1 MPTLGTI
8 VATLQQPI
16 GDYFQQSHIASYV
29 GTSYLLSI
37 CCFTPLYGRLS
48 DILGRK
54 VSRRL
59 GHGSHILTIVGS
71 NGMLFSTT
79 LRDLLLLLQKLLALS
94 LFTTGTLL
102 CGVAPSMKTLIA
114 ARAIAGMGGGG

>member
-1 MPTLGTI
+1 MFLGALDGEYPFCVTGGLQISSACPGTI

-16 GDYFQQSHIASYV
+16 GEYFQQSHIASYI

-54 VSRRL
+54 VKLTNRARL
-59 GHGSHILTIVGS
+59 P
-71 NGMLFSTT
+71 M
-79 LRDLLLLLQKLLALS
+79 
-94 LFTTGTLL
+94 
-102 CGVAPSMKTLIA
+102 
-114 ARAIAGMGGGG
+114 